1 MTRLSLL
8 AVALVAATAFAAPA
22 IAQEN
27 DFAVRHTQMN
37 AYDGPVDA
45 YDGPTYGYDSAPPV
59 QRFANRN
66 NYCVRAPDVGAFASD
81 PYTVPPCLPNTMTWY
96 R

>member
-8 AVALVAATAFAAPA
+8 SAALLAATTFAAPA
-22 IAQEN
+22 MAQEN
-27 DFAVRHTQMN
+27 VVVRHTQMN

-45 YDGPTYGYDSAPPV
+45 YDSVPAV
-59 QRFANRN
+59 QRFASRTD
-66 NYCVRAPDVGAFASD
+66 YCVRAPDVGAFASD
-81 PYTVPPCLPNTMTWY
+81 PYTVPPCLPNTMSWY

>member
-8 AVALVAATAFAAPA
+8 SAALIAATTFAAPA

-27 DFAVRHTQMN
+27 IARHAQTY
-37 AYDGPVDA
+37 AYDGPMDS
-45 YDGPTYGYDSAPPV
+45 YDGPTYAYDSAPPV

-66 NYCVRAPDVGAFASD
+66 DYCVRAPDVGAFASD
-81 PYTVPPCLPNTMTWY
+81 PYTVPPCLPNTMSWY